1 MLGYSEAELI
11 GKTIWEL
18 THEED
23 IGKNKQLY
31 DRMAAEGSPF
41 KLEKRLIR
49 RDSSIIW
56 VDVSVSPIMDAANR
70 LQSAVAVE
78 VDITGRKQAEQAL
91 QELNLQLE
99 SRVQSRTEK
108 LNNAIE
114 ALRQEISE
122 RKQAEELLRRWA
134 HIFEHAD
141 WGIATIRQDT
151 FTMVNPT
158 YAKMHGYTAEELVG
172 RSIFDVFDPESH
184 ADLREQ
190 IRIAYKNGHHVY
202 ESKHIRRDGS
212 IFPVLV
218 DTTVVWDKAGNVL
231 YRAVNVQDITE
242 RKQVEQA
249 LHKSREHLRV
259 LSRRLVEVQE
269 EERRAI
275 ARELHDR
282 AGRLLPP

>member
-1 MLGYSEAELI
+1 MGIIGVSSDITDLKQAEEALRASDERFRAIIRQATAGIVRKDVDGRLLFVNQAFCEMLGYSEAELI

-99 SRVQSRTEK
+99 NRVQSRTEK

-114 ALRQEISE
+114 ALREEISE
-122 RKQAEELLRRWA
+122 RKQADELLRRWA

-151 FTMVNPT
+151 FMMVNPT

-172 RSIFDVFDPESH
+172 RSI
-184 ADLREQ
+184 
-190 IRIAYKNGHHVY
+190 
-202 ESKHIRRDGS
+202 SKS
-212 IFPVLV
+212 
-218 DTTVVWDKAGNVL
+218 
-231 YRAVNVQDITE
+231 
-242 RKQVEQA
+242 
-249 LHKSREHLRV
+249 
-259 LSRRLVEVQE
+259 
-269 EERRAI
+269 
-275 ARELHDR
+275 
-282 AGRLLPP
+282 LLPNPMRTCASKSVLPMKTDIMSMNPNIFVGMAVSFLY